1 MSLSAEAL
9 STQGLRVV
17 EGLVVLVNLKCLR
30 TRAVIPGQAA
40 PQKSEDLASLKEALG
55 GLTGGQLK

>member
-17 EGLVVLVNLKCLR
+17 EALVVLVKCLR